1 MGAPGHLVSL
11 EVENVKRLKAV
22 RISPDGNVIVVA
34 GENGQGKSS
43 VLDSI
48 EYLFGGKDTHPAEV
62 IRRGAESARIVGR
75 LDGLVVE
82 RRFTA
87 KGTVLEVRSEDGA
100 RYPSPQTVVDKL
112 YGALTFDPLRF
123 LQLEPKK
130 QADQVR
136 ELGGLDFTKIDA
148 RRQAVFE
155 KRAEVNAHGK
165 AMRSRF
171 DAMPAPAE
179 GLPET
184 PVRIDELLA
193 EQSKLQE
200 EKAANDKVRQLQREL
215 EQKAAEARTKAT
227 RGAEL
232 VDRLRAELRL
242 AEAELERDQRSAEQ
256 LRKDADAFAPRV
268 AELKEPDLAD
278 VYRRMKQLEATND
291 AIRAGATRRQLDG
304 ELTALRESKQK
315 LENELTAIDATKA
328 EALKK
333 AKLPVEGLGF
343 DEHGLTFNG
352 LPLEQASQAERIRV
366 AVAMGIAA
374 NPKMKV
380 ILVRDAS
387 LLDAKSLQLMVEMAD
402 AAGFQVWLERVSS
415 DRSVGIVIEDG
426 EVLSPAPALQLVKPT
441 SA

>member
-1 MGAPGHLVSL
+1 MSAPGHLVSL
-11 EVENVKRLKAV
+11 EIDNVKRLKAV
-22 RISPDGNVIVVA
+22 RISPDGNVVTIA

-48 EYLFGGKDTHPAEV
+48 EYLFGGRETHPAEV
-62 IRRGAESARIVGR
+62 IRRGAETARIVGR
-75 LDGLVVE
+75 IDGLVVE

-100 RYPSPQTVVDKL
+100 KYPSPQTVVDKL

-130 QADQVR
+130 QADQLR
-136 ELGGLDFTKIDA
+136 QLGGLDFAELDA

-155 KRAEVNAHGK
+155 KRTEVNAQGK
-165 AMRSRF
+165 SMRARF
-171 DAMPAPAE
+171 DAMPVPPADV
-179 GLPET
+179 PEK
-184 PVRIDELLA
+184 PVSLDQLLA
-193 EQSKLQE
+193 EQDKLQE
-200 EKAANDKVRQLQREL
+200 EKRANDGVRQLQREL

-227 RGAEL
+227 RSTEL
-232 VDRLRAELRL
+232 VDNLRAQLRL
-242 AEAELERDQRSAEQ
+242 AEADLQKDVLQAEHLGKER
-256 LRKDADAFAPRV
+256 DAFAPRV
-268 AELKEPDLAD
+268 QALVDPDLAEL
-278 VYRRMKQLEATND
+278 YRRMKQLEATND
-291 AIRAGATRRQLDG
+291 LVRAAAARRRLDA
-304 ELTALRESKQK
+304 ELAALRESKTK
-315 LENELTAIDATKA
+315 LENELNAIDATKA

-343 DEHGLTFNG
+343 DENGLTFNG

-387 LLDAKSLQLMVEMAD
+387 LLDTKSLQLMVEMAA

-415 DRSVGIVIEDG
+415 DRTVGVVIEDG
-426 EVLSPAPALQLVKPT
+426 EVLAAAPALQLVKP
-441 SA
+441 